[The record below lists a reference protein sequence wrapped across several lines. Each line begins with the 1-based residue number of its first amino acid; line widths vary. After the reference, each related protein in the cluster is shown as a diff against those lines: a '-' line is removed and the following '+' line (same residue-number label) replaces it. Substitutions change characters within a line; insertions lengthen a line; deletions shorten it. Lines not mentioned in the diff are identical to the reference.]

1 MNFIVQVERTTVSS
15 LIFSLFGTVLVNVT
29 RFPTIHNCLYDK
41 QNLQK
46 RTRQSHVSLV
56 VLYFS
61 LVKSSGDHGDQTV
74 LGNMTS
80 ESSAEE
86 SL

>member
-1 MNFIVQVERTTVSS
+1 MINKTCKNGLGRAMFHWLSCI
-15 LIFSLFGTVLVNVT
+15 
-29 RFPTIHNCLYDK
+29 
-41 QNLQK
+41 
-46 RTRQSHVSLV
+46 
-56 VLYFS
+56 FS